1 MQDYTGFLECRA
13 GYLAHPAANM
23 AEVRAYEGLDRLP
36 RFVLQHGMH
45 SPSVSRIRTWV
56 LARVGRLWSQLT
68 PRKSASEIVG
78 VAVDAIAPGGS
89 WSSRTLCSAT
99 RSTSFDAA

>member
-1 MQDYTGFLECRA
+1 
-13 GYLAHPAANM
+13 
-23 AEVRAYEGLDRLP
+23 
-36 RFVLQHGMH
+36 MH

-78 VAVDAIAPGGS
+78 VAVDAIR
-89 WSSRTLCSAT
+89 SRRELVIENAVL
-99 RSTSFDAA
+99 RHQVNVLRRRRQLPRVGDVGPMTSFYRVAVRHRQRP